1 MPKIE
6 KLPDEHSFKPECLFQ
21 LSRLFNSV
29 GDGAEYKRLLTRALK
44 LWRERG
50 NDRRVARM
58 LRLLSDANRLMTLCE
73 KGIQR
78 AKEVPEIYQRLDDT
92 AERAHCLIKL
102 AFFLYGDNQPDAVQ
116 EAASR
121 AIGGL
126 TSEKGD
132 KFQVHRSHRILCST
146 YRFKRETEGAIYH

>member
-6 KLPDEHSFKPECLFQ
+6 KLPDEHSSKPECLFQ

-58 LRLLSDANRLMTLCE
+58 LRLLSDANRLMTPYE

-78 AKEVPEIYQRLDDT
+78 AKEGLEIYQRLSDT
-92 AERAHCLIKL
+92 AERAHRLIKL
-102 AFFLYGDNQPDAVQ
+102 AFLLHGDNQLDAAR
-116 EAASR
+116 EASR

-132 KFQVHRSHRILCST
+132 QFQVHRSHRILCST